1 MERSFAREVALLATG
16 AGEVVHAEGILAVT
30 KALLQSGVS
39 YVGGYQGSPVS
50 QLLDVMVQAKDYL
63 ATLGVHVEP
72 CTNEAAA
79 AAMLAASVNYPV
91 RGAVTWKSIVGTN
104 VASDALSNLASAGV
118 IGGALI
124 VVGEDY
130 GEGSSVVQERT
141 HAFAMKSSLCLL
153 DPRPDLPH
161 IAALVEHAF
170 ALSEAASTPT
180 VLQLRIR
187 ACHLQGTFTCKDNVR
202 PRVSALHPVSA
213 PPPHDPSHM
222 SHPPHTFEHERLKVE
237 ARLPAARRYIVE
249 HAINEVYEGELA
261 HVGIVVQGGL
271 YNALVAALETAGL
284 VDAEGR
290 PRIPILVL
298 NATYPLVPDELV
310 DFAGRRMAVLVLE
323 EGHPEFI
330 EFELAA
336 LLSRAGVDCA
346 IRGKATMAN
355 AGEYTSERL
364 VAGLARFAAEFLPAT
379 TLHDAER
386 WRDEVDAVREHAR
399 ELLGEPVPPRPPGF
413 CTGCP
418 ERPVFSALKLVER
431 DLGPRHVSADIGCH
445 SFAMFEPFMIGH
457 SITGYGMGLSSAAVV
472 TPMSAQRPL
481 ATVGDGGFWH
491 NGFLSGVTS
500 AVKNGADSVLLIFK
514 NGYTSATGTQELVS
528 TPHAAR
534 RSDAGGQSTTASDT
548 TIEKVLDGVGVP
560 WIRTVHSYDVATMQA
575 TLAEAFTTKAP
586 GLKVVVAEG
595 ECQLERQ
602 RRLRVARA
610 RTERAPRRN
619 VRVRYGID
627 EDVCSG
633 DRACIRLSGCPS
645 LTLKAPAD
653 PLRVTQVTTIDAG
666 CVGCGLCGELAQS
679 AALCPSFHRVEVVT
693 QPNAWE
699 RFMASL
705 RGFALRALLSAQAPR

>member
-1 MERSFAREVALLATG
+1 MERSFAREVALLAQG
-16 AGEVVHAEGILAVT
+16 AGETFHGEGILAVT

-72 CTNEAAA
+72 CTNEASA

-104 VASDALSNLASAGV
+104 VASDALSNVASAGV
-118 IGGALI
+118 QGGALI

-153 DPRPDLPH
+153 DPRPDLAH
-161 IAALVEHAF
+161 ITDLVEHAF
-170 ALSEAASTPT
+170 ALSEAAATPAI
-180 VLQLRIR
+180 LQLRIR
-187 ACHLQGTFTCKDNVR
+187 ACHLQGTFTCKDNV
-202 PRVSALHPVSA
+202 A
-213 PPPHDPSHM
+213 PKLSTRHRATSVPAHDPMHM
-222 SHPPHTFEHERLKVE
+222 AHPPYTFEHERLKVE

-249 HAINEVYEGELA
+249 HALNEVHEGDLA

-284 VDAEGR
+284 VDAAGR
-290 PRIPILVL
+290 PRIPVLVL
-298 NATYPLVPDELV
+298 NATYPLVPEQLV
-310 DFAGRRMAVLVLE
+310 DFASRRLAVLVLE

-336 LLSRAGVDCA
+336 VLARAGIDCA
-346 IRGKATMAN
+346 LRGKATMAN

-364 VAGLARFAAEFLPAT
+364 VDGLSRFADEFLPAT
-379 TLHDAER
+379 PLRAAAT
-386 WRDEVDAVREHAR
+386 WRADVEAVREHAR
-399 ELLGEPVPPRPPGF
+399 TLLGAPVPPRPPGF
-413 CTGCP
+413 CIGCP
-418 ERPVFSALKLVER
+418 ERPVFSALKLAER
-431 DLGPRHVSADIGCH
+431 DVGVRHVAADIGCH
-445 SFAMFEPFMIGH
+445 SFAMFEPFMTGH
-457 SITGYGMGLSSAAVV
+457 SITGYGMGLSSAAGVA
-472 TPMSAQRPL
+472 PIAASRPL

-491 NGFLSGVTS
+491 NAFLSGVTS
-500 AVKNGADSVLLIFK
+500 AVKNGSDSVLLIFK

-528 TPHAAR
+528 TPRASR

-548 TIEKVLDGVGVP
+548 TIENVLEGVGVP
-560 WIRTVHSYDVATMQA
+560 WLRTVHSYDVATMQS
-575 TLAEAFTTKAP
+575 TLAEAFTTTAP

-602 RRLRVARA
+602 RRLRAVRA
-610 RTERAPRRN
+610 RSRSTSRRG

-627 EDVCSG
+627 EDICTG

-666 CVGCGLCGELAQS
+666 CIGCGLCGELAQT
-679 AALCPSFHRVEVVT
+679 AALCPSFHRVEVIT
-693 QPNAWE
+693 RPNAWE
-699 RFMASL
+699 RFIASL
-705 RGFALRALLSAQAPR
+705 RTFALRALLPA